1 MKKTTIH
8 TALAAAFMFSP
19 ALLAQDDKA
28 PAEKPT
34 SAKEEAAE
42 KPAAPKKDA
51 AVEEPA
57 AEKLSPEEMT
67 KRISL
72 GIGFQSGMQANS
84 AGLKSE
90 DLNAEQFLA
99 GFMSALKGDELAYND
114 DQISAA
120 FTELQNVLTERENK
134 LGEANKTAADKF
146 FAENSKKEGVTTTES
161 GLQYEVLTKGEG
173 EKFDPKGGEDKVFM
187 VHYKGTLADGKE
199 FDASDGETPVPFPL
213 NGVIPGFS
221 EALKLMPVG
230 SKYRLYIPSD
240 LAYGQTRRSAEIG
253 PNQLLI
259 FDLDLVE
266 IKDAPPQQ
274 QNPGFAIPGQ
284 PGQGQGE

>member
-8 TALAAAFMFSP
+8 SALAAAFMISP

-28 PAEKPT
+28 PAEKPAV
-34 SAKEEAAE
+34 AKEETAAE
-42 KPAAPKKDA
+42 A
-51 AVEEPA
+51 
-57 AEKLSPEEMT
+57 KLSPEEMT

-90 DLNAEQFLA
+90 DLDSEQFMA
-99 GFMSALKGDELAYND
+99 GFISALKGEELAYSD
-114 DQISAA
+114 EEIRAA
-120 FTELQNVLTERENK
+120 FTELQTVLSAREAK
-134 LGEANKTAADKF
+134 LGEANKAAADKF
-146 FAENSKKEGVTTTES
+146 FAENGKKEGITTTES

-173 EKFDPKGGEDKVFM
+173 KKYDAKDGEDKVFM
-187 VHYKGTLADGKE
+187 VHYKGTLADGTE

-221 EALKLMPVG
+221 EALKLMPTG

-240 LAYGQTRRSAEIG
+240 LAYGAQRRSAEIG

-274 QNPGFAIPGQ
+274 NPGFAIPGQ
-284 PGQGQGE
+284 PSQGQ